1 MDKTG
6 YKILQDPLR
15 NKGTAFTLEEREK
28 YKLNGLLPSAV
39 ETLDTQL
46 LRINEQIEFITNSVL
61 EFFN

>member
-15 NKGTAFTLEEREK
+15 NKGTAFTLAEREK
-28 YKLNGLLPSAV
+28 YKLTGLLPSAV

-46 LRINEQIEFITNSVL
+46 LRINEQL
-61 EFFN
+61 EFLTKPIN